1 MLVTVTLTF
10 TVKPERAGEFI
21 ALLESLLPDTRA
33 YEGCLRVD
41 VYQDQDSPGSILL
54 VEDWTSKQH
63 QEKYQAWRDETGIA
77 EVVGPFLAGE
87 PSFRYLNHLEV

>member
-1 MLVTVTLTF
+1 MVTVTLTF
-10 TVKPERAGEFI
+10 TVKPEREGEFI
-21 ALLESLLPDTRA
+21 ALLASLLPDTRA

-41 VYQDQDSPGSILL
+41 VYQDQDSPGCILL

-87 PSFRYLNHLEV
+87 PSFRYLNRLEV